1 MAIGHPFMVVPRV
14 VEIPDDRSGFWR
26 HFVEY
31 RQRVSFI
38 DSVTVEPRD
47 DAIFVKSPLA
57 HVGKKPF
64 PYAGLAL
71 GYKGVAIL
79 MPLIEITHD
88 ENLLG
93 IRRPNGEIGA
103 GVFSGNEVSAELLVK
118 AKVAALIKKIE
129 IVLVQQTDDRW
140 L

>member
-1 MAIGHPFMVVPRV
+1 
-14 VEIPDDRSGFWR
+14 
-26 HFVEY
+26 
-31 RQRVSFI
+31 
-38 DSVTVEPRD
+38 
-47 DAIFVKSPLA
+47 
-57 HVGKKPF
+57 
-64 PYAGLAL
+64 
-71 GYKGVAIL
+71 
-79 MPLIEITHD
+79 MPLIEITQD

-129 IVLVQQTDDRW
+129 IVVVQQTDDRW